1 VGRVSGFC
9 CAMAKGKFHFV
20 DIIESAGKIDSN
32 FFDLTTSNIAS
43 NISNVKNMVV
53 NNVTTGNVETIEVV

>member
-1 VGRVSGFC
+1 
-9 CAMAKGKFHFV
+9 MAKGKFHFV
-20 DIIESAGKIDSN
+20 DIIESVGKIDSN

-43 NISNVKNMVV
+43 NISNVNNMVV